1 MASHPF
7 RPGHRAPERH
17 GPALWFVF
25 RGRALL
31 LPPGFV
37 LDPVEGPHE
46 LEIEPIRSQFMGFY
60 GELPC
65 YSAEV
70 HAEAEAPAGMDFHDL
85 RALFARLEPGLHGLA
100 SRAVQIMD
108 WDRSHQFCGGCG
120 TPTEPS
126 DSERSRRCP
135 RCGLTSYPRLA
146 PSMIV
151 AVEREDEI
159 LLGRGPQFPPGIFS
173 VLAGFVEPG
182 ESVEDTVRREVL
194 EETAIETSDIRYFG
208 SQPWPYPHSLMLGFQ
223 ARYAGGDV
231 TPDGVEILEA
241 GFFSADDMPMVFPG
255 KISIAQWLI
264 HDFLDRHR

>member
-1 MASHPF
+1 
-7 RPGHRAPERH
+7 
-17 GPALWFVF
+17 
-25 RGRALL
+25 
-31 LPPGFV
+31 
-37 LDPVEGPHE
+37 
-46 LEIEPIRSQFMGFY
+46 
-60 GELPC
+60 
-65 YSAEV
+65 
-70 HAEAEAPAGMDFHDL
+70 
-85 RALFARLEPGLHGLA
+85 
-100 SRAVQIMD
+100 
-108 WDRSHQFCGGCG
+108 
-120 TPTEPS
+120 
-126 DSERSRRCP
+126 
-135 RCGLTSYPRLA
+135 
-146 PSMIV
+146 MIV